1 MQTDFS
7 LFPESASTVA
17 GEVDALYFF
26 LIAVSATMT
35 IAIFL
40 CVTVFAIKYRRR
52 SPDEVPKP
60 VEGSLPL
67 EVTWSVL
74 PLLIMLVMFGWGARV
89 YFNQY
94 VPPAGAME
102 VFVVGKQWMW
112 KLQHSGGQRE
122 INELHVPTGRPVKLT
137 MATEDVI
144 HSFFIPAF
152 RIKHDVVPGRY
163 SVVWFQ
169 PTKPGNYHL
178 FCAEYC
184 GTNHSGMI
192 GWVHVMEPAEY
203 ETWLAGAGGMG
214 SMASVGERLFQQLG
228 CSTCHRTEIQ
238 GRCPNLTGLY
248 GTRVELKGGQTV
260 VANESYIRESILDP
274 KAKVV
279 YGFEP
284 IMPTYQ
290 GQINEEGILQLIA
303 YIRSL
308 GNPDRGSNAQ

>member
-1 MQTDFS
+1 MQTNFP
-7 LFPESASTVA
+7 LFPESASSA
-17 GEVDALYFF
+17 SGEVDALYFF
-26 LIAVSATMT
+26 LVAVSAVMT

-40 CVTVFAIKYRRR
+40 SVAVFAIKYRRR
-52 SPDEVPKP
+52 APDEVPRP
-60 VEGSLPL
+60 VEGSLL
-67 EVTWSVL
+67 IESTWSIL
-74 PLLIMLVMFGWGARV
+74 PLLVMLVMFGWGARV
-89 YFNQY
+89 FFNNY
-94 VPPAGAME
+94 VPPQGAME
-102 VFVVGKQWMW
+102 IYVVGKQWMW
-112 KLQHSGGQRE
+112 KLQHPGGQRE

-137 MATEDVI
+137 MASEDVI

-152 RIKHDVVPGRY
+152 RIKKDVVPGTY
-163 SVVWFQ
+163 HNIWFQ

-184 GTNHSGMI
+184 GNNHSGMI
-192 GWVHVMEPAEY
+192 GWIHVMEPAQY
-203 ETWLAGAGGMG
+203 EAWLAGAGGMG
-214 SMASVGERLFQQLG
+214 SMASIGERIFQQLG
-228 CSTCHRTEIQ
+228 CSTCHRTDIQ

-260 VANESYIRESILDP
+260 IANESYIRESILDP

-308 GNPDRGSNAQ
+308 GKPDRGTNVQ